1 MAAFC
6 FLLGTLEWA
15 CAQRWL
21 VLAASLAH
29 TSCYWFVYV
38 YRGFQMTVEENNT
51 KVITLLRTI

>member
-38 YRGFQMTVEENNT
+38 YRGFQMTVEKNST
-51 KVITLLRTI
+51 K